1 MRNTIYEK
9 VGLRVNR
16 IEERFKELKKQGKK
30 AFIPFITAGDPDL
43 ATSKALVLELEKRGA
58 DIIELGVPFSDPLA
72 EGPVIQRSSQ
82 RALEKGTSPPKIL
95 SLVRELRQETE
106 TPIVLMGYYNPIFK
120 FGERQFI
127 ERASQAGVDG
137 LIIVDL
143 PPEEAHFLLKEV
155 KKNNLVLILLLT
167 PVSSEDRI
175 KLVCQKSQGF
185 IYCVAYTGITGD
197 EKREDKNLRDLVTKV
212 HSLTSTPVGIGFG
225 ISSPSEAKKTVSLAE
240 AVIVGSAIVK
250 KIEKY
255 QESKALVKEVGDF
268 AESLAKAVKE

>member
-1 MRNTIYEK
+1 M
-9 VGLRVNR
+9 NR
-16 IEERFKELKKQGKK
+16 IEERFRDKKKQGKK
-30 AFIPFITAGDPDL
+30 AFISFITAGDPDF
-43 ATSKALVLELEKRGA
+43 AISKALVLELEKRGA

-72 EGPVIQRSSQ
+72 EGPVIQKSSQ
-82 RALEKGTSPPKIL
+82 RALKKGTSPQKIL
-95 SLVRELRQETE
+95 SLVRKLRQETE
-106 TPIVLMGYYNPIFK
+106 IPIVLMGYYNPIFK
-120 FGERQFI
+120 FGEREFI
-127 ERASQAGVDG
+127 ERASRAGVDG

-175 KLVCQKSQGF
+175 KLVCQESQGF

-197 EKREDKNLRDLVTKV
+197 ERREDKTLRDLVTKV

-225 ISSPSEAKKTVSLAE
+225 ISSPLAAKKAASLAE

-250 KIEKY
+250 KIEKH
-255 QESKALVKEVGDF
+255 QGSKTLVKEVGDF
-268 AESLAKAVKE
+268 AESLARAIKD

>member
-1 MRNTIYEK
+1 MRNTICEE

-16 IEERFKELKKQGKK
+16 IEKKFKELKKQGKK
-30 AFIPFITAGDPDL
+30 ALISFITAGDPDFL
-43 ATSKALVLELEKRGA
+43 TSKALVLELEKRGA

-72 EGPVIQRSSQ
+72 EGPVIQRSSE
-82 RALEKGTSPPKIL
+82 RALEIGTSLPRIL
-95 SLVRELRQETE
+95 ALVRELRQETE
-106 TPIVLMGYYNPIFK
+106 VPIVLMGYYNPIFK
-120 FGERQFI
+120 FGEKEFI
-127 ERASQAGVDG
+127 EKTSQAGVDG

-143 PPEEAHFLLKEV
+143 PPEEACFLSNEV
-155 KKNNLVLILLLT
+155 ERNNLFLILLLT

-175 KLVCQKSQGF
+175 KLVCQKSRGF

-197 EKREDKNLRDLVTKV
+197 ERREDKNLTDLVTKV

-225 ISSPSEAKKTVSLAE
+225 ISSPSEARKTASLAE

-250 KIEKY
+250 KMEKH

-268 AESLAKAVKE
+268 AESLARAVKE

>member
-1 MRNTIYEK
+1 
-9 VGLRVNR
+9 VNR
-16 IEERFKELKKQGKK
+16 IKKRFEELKKQGKK
-30 AFIPFITAGDPDL
+30 AFISFITAGDPDF

-82 RALEKGTSPPKIL
+82 RALKKGTSLPRIL
-95 SLVRELRQETE
+95 ALVRELRQETE
-106 TPIVLMGYYNPIFK
+106 ISIILMGYYNPIFK
-120 FGERQFI
+120 FGEREFI
-127 ERASQAGVDG
+127 EKTSQAEVDG

-143 PPEEAHFLLKEV
+143 PPEEANFLLKEA
-155 KKNNLVLILLLT
+155 KENDLALIPLLT

-197 EKREDKNLRDLVTKV
+197 ERREDKNLKDLVAKV
-212 HSLTSTPVGIGFG
+212 HSLASTPVGIGFG
-225 ISSPSEAKKTVSLAE
+225 ISSPSEARKTASLAE

-250 KIEKY
+250 KIEKH
-255 QESKALVKEVGDF
+255 QGNKALVEKVGDF

>member
-1 MRNTIYEK
+1 M
-9 VGLRVNR
+9 GLRVNR
-16 IEERFKELKKQGKK
+16 IDRKFRELKKQDKK
-30 AFIPFITAGDPDL
+30 AFISFVTAGDPDF

-72 EGPVIQRSSQ
+72 EGPVIQKSSQ
-82 RALEKGTSPPKIL
+82 RALEKGASPPRIL

-106 TPIVLMGYYNPIFK
+106 IPIVLMGYYNPIFK
-120 FGERQFI
+120 FGEREFI
-127 ERASQAGVDG
+127 ERASRAGVDG

-143 PPEEAHFLLKEV
+143 PPEEAHSLLKET
-155 KKNNLVLILLLT
+155 KKNNLPLILLLT

-197 EKREDKNLRDLVTKV
+197 KGGQDRNLRSLVARV

-225 ISSPSEAKKTVSLAE
+225 ISSPSEARKTASLAE

-250 KIEKY
+250 TIEE
-255 QESKALVKEVGDF
+255 QQGSKTLVKEVGDF
-268 AESLAKAVKE
+268 AESLARAVKE

>member
-1 MRNTIYEK
+1 M
-9 VGLRVNR
+9 NR

-30 AFIPFITAGDPDL
+30 AFIAFITAGDPDF

-72 EGPVIQRSSQ
+72 EGPVIQKSSQ
-82 RALEKGTSPPKIL
+82 RALQKGTSPAKIL
-95 SLVRELRQETE
+95 NLVRELRQDTE
-106 TPIVLMGYYNPIFK
+106 IPIILMGYYNPIFK
-120 FGERQFI
+120 FGEREFV
-127 ERASQAGVDG
+127 ERASQVGVDG

-143 PPEEAHFLLKEV
+143 PPEEAHCLLKEA
-155 KKNNLVLILLLT
+155 KRNNLILILLLT

-197 EKREDKNLRDLVTKV
+197 KRGEDKNLKNLVAKV

-225 ISSPSEAKKTVSLAE
+225 ISSPSEARTTASLAE

-250 KIEKY
+250 KMEKR
-255 QESKALVKEVGDF
+255 QENEALVKEVGNF
-268 AESLAKAVKE
+268 AESLARAVKE